1 MKVIRKTKDM
11 KEFSEIAREKG
22 KKIGFVPTMGY
33 LHKGHIKLIRKSKRE
48 NDITVVS
55 IFVNPTQFGPGED
68 YDRYPRDERRDLRI
82 CEQEKVDAV
91 FLPTLSEIYPDGYE
105 TYVEVVELQKPLCGV
120 SRPTHFRGVATVV
133 SKLFNIVKPHNAY
146 FGLKDYQ
153 QYLIVKKLCRDL
165 NFDVRIRAV
174 ETARDNDGLATSSRN
189 EYLSAEDRKKAVAIP
204 LSLLLALK
212 VVLSDGIKSTKVI
225 EKIGRDFLKKSG
237 VRPDYFEIRDAHTL
251 KRKEV
256 AEGDFVIAVA
266 GYVGKARL
274 IDNIIVINHKGDHK
288 GHKSIKFKNLPVI
301 KDRSSIKDMIEMA
314 SKNNNAR
321 EVKVSAL
328 VEDILRFAD
337 ELKNRKRKTKKEN
350 KTEKGGRKKGG

>member
-11 KEFSEIAREKG
+11 KEFSELARKKG

-55 IFVNPTQFGPGED
+55 IFVNPTQFGPRED
-68 YDRYPRDERRDLRI
+68 YNRYPRDERRDLKI
-82 CEQEKVDAV
+82 CEQEGVDVV
-91 FLPTLSEIYPDGYE
+91 FLPTLGEIYPEGYE

-153 QYLIVKKLCRDL
+153 QYLIVRKLCRDL

-174 ETARDNDGLATSSRN
+174 ETARDDDGLATSSRN

-212 VVLSDGIKSTKVI
+212 TIISDKIKSTKVI
-225 EKIGRDFLKKSG
+225 EKIGKDFLKKSG
-237 VRPDYFEIRDAHTL
+237 VRPDYFEIRDAYTL
-251 KRKEV
+251 ERKEV
-256 AEGDFVIAVA
+256 AEGNFVIATA

-274 IDNIIVINHKGDHK
+274 IDNVIVINHKGNHK
-288 GHKSIKFKNLPVI
+288 ENKLIKFRNLPVI
-301 KDRSSIKDMIEMA
+301 KDRSSIKDMMKTT
-314 SKNNNAR
+314 SKTR
-321 EVKVSAL
+321 EKGVKVNAL

-337 ELKNRKRKTKKEN
+337 ELKNQKGKQKRKTKKKE
-350 KTEKGGRKKGG
+350 GG